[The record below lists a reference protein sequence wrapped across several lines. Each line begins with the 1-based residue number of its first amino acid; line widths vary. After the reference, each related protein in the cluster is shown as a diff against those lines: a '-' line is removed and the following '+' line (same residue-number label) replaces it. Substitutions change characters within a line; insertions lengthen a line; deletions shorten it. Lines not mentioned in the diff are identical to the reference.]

1 MFTGIVT
8 HVGEVAEVREM
19 DGGRELVVAS
29 DLPLAELAAGRLGL
43 PRRDLPDGRGDAR
56 A

>member
-8 HVGEVAEVREM
+8 HIGEVAEVREM

-29 DLPLAELAAGRLGL
+29 DAASGRAARRA
-43 PRRDLPDGRGDAR
+43 PRFATTGSA
-56 A
+56 

>member
-19 DGGRELVVAS
+19 DGGRELVLAS
-29 DLPLAELAAGRLGL
+29 TLPLAELPPGASVCH
-43 PRRDLPDGRGDAR
+43 DGICLTVVA
-56 A
+56 